1 MRNFHLTKQ
10 GWVAISSLNKLKKN
24 FNFIPIRPSQKE
36 KAMSKILIVYGSSTG
51 NTESIAHKL
60 EQQLAAA
67 GHEVTVLNAADASA
81 EHLAD
86 GYDAVLFGASA
97 WGVDDLELQDDFAPL
112 FEEFDVMDLK
122 GRKLAAFASG
132 DRDYEHFCG
141 AVDVIEARGKEL
153 GAEIMTDGLRLEGD
167 GGSAPDEIESFVQA
181 VLKKL

>member
-1 MRNFHLTKQ
+1 M
-10 GWVAISSLNKLKKN
+10 AISFLNKLKKN

-86 GYDAVLFGASA
+86 GYDAVLFG
-97 WGVDDLELQDDFAPL
+97 L
-112 FEEFDVMDLK
+112 
-122 GRKLAAFASG
+122 GRGRPGTAG
-132 DRDYEHFCG
+132 
-141 AVDVIEARGKEL
+141 
-153 GAEIMTDGLRLEGD
+153 
-167 GGSAPDEIESFVQA
+167 
-181 VLKKL
+181 

>member
-1 MRNFHLTKQ
+1 
-10 GWVAISSLNKLKKN
+10 
-24 FNFIPIRPSQKE
+24 
-36 KAMSKILIVYGSSTG
+36 MSKILIVYGSSTG

-67 GHEVTVLNAADASA
+67 GHEVKVLNAADASA

-97 WGVDDLELQDDFAPL
+97 
-112 FEEFDVMDLK
+112 
-122 GRKLAAFASG
+122 SG

-141 AVDVIEARGKEL
+141 AVDVIEARSKEL

>member
-1 MRNFHLTKQ
+1 M
-10 GWVAISSLNKLKKN
+10 
-24 FNFIPIRPSQKE
+24 
-36 KAMSKILIVYGSSTG
+36 
-51 NTESIAHKL
+51 
-60 EQQLAAA
+60 
-67 GHEVTVLNAADASA
+67 LNAADASA

-153 GAEIMTDGLRLEGD
+153 GAEIMADGLRLEGD